1 MITTEDQ
8 KMKHPAKLTAKLKF
22 TAFALTALALG
33 GCNRASDTVF
43 FTVTNAGL
51 NFETTPPTVEIA
63 VSRREGVIQP
73 EFEGGLHLPVV
84 ATMINSLG
92 VGGGSVAATFIGGA
106 AAEIAA
112 SEKKVE
118 DERDL
123 RSRNLGVI
131 CVSKTPSQF
140 GSDNL
145 MPGAGDTRPF
155 IFGTSTTIGLTV
167 GWSGMTASAPDSLRF
182 GYNRKE
188 LAIASAFMADGC
200 PEDIKSYF
208 PEGMEKSISMPSFIA
223 TIDGGFSAAQ
233 PTGTRLNVNQ
243 TFATGSAARLIA
255 NDPGVRTA
263 VRNGIAAAT
272 ALSTANTARQAATAR
287 EAAANA
293 DLKALEA
300 EAKARDA
307 ANRLRL
313 SPNR

>member
-1 MITTEDQ
+1 M
-8 KMKHPAKLTAKLKF
+8 MKQPKKLTAKLKF
-22 TAFALTALALG
+22 TAFALAALGLG

-51 NFETTPPTVEIA
+51 NFETTPPTVEVAI
-63 VSRREGVIQP
+63 SRREGVIQP

-84 ATMINSLG
+84 ATMINRLG
-92 VGGGSVAATFIGGA
+92 IGGGSVGATFIGGA

-118 DERDL
+118 DESDL
-123 RSRNLGVI
+123 KSRNLGVI
-131 CVSKTPSQF
+131 CVSEIPTQF
-140 GSDNL
+140 LSPNP
-145 MPGAGDTRPF
+145 MPGAGETRPF
-155 IFGTSTTIGLTV
+155 IFGTSTTFGLTV

-188 LAIASAFMADGC
+188 LAIASAFMAEGC
-200 PEDIKSYF
+200 PQDIKQFF
-208 PEGMEKSISMPSFIA
+208 PANAKKSISMPSFIA
-223 TIDGGFSAAQ
+223 TIDGGFGSTLA
-233 PTGTRLNVNQ
+233 TNTRLDVNQ
-243 TFATGSAARLIA
+243 TFATGAAARLIA

-293 DLKALEA
+293 DFKALEA